1 MSPLRC
7 SWAARPYRT
16 LARAPLVLF
25 AILLACS
32 SAGSGVNDSTTT
44 VASTSPQSDSGGGD
58 DETSQPGTGAAD
70 ESSGNDSASAGGS
83 TTTADPSGTPPDEPT
98 PDPEPGVDDVIE
110 SEAPLVPGCDLEHPL
125 QLQLRTL
132 DAGAAAS
139 PAQVRDAAL
148 SNWVSLTG
156 IGIRAWE
163 FFNYYTFDYPAA
175 AEPGAIVI
183 TPALAQDDNDEYT
196 LQVGIRTHNVS
207 ADQRPPLRLTLA
219 LDNSGSMQ
227 GKAQDLVRITGEAIA
242 ASLREGDIVSI
253 VTWNSTEQIVLD
265 THAVS
270 GPDDKTL
277 LDKLDNFEV
286 GGSADLYSGLIGAYK
301 LAEANYDPGAW
312 NRVVLVSDGGASVN
326 DADLEVIASH
336 PTISLTGVG
345 VGDPGIY
352 RSDLMDAVAHA
363 GRGASLFIGG
373 EAEANRQFV
382 DRFIPLLGA
391 AVRDV
396 TVQVLLPPGFE
407 LIREDDDSLVADD
420 GLTNPSVRIGPGR
433 AFVVHRRLRSCTD
446 SPSAAAKLAV
456 KVQYIDESTDTPKE
470 TWAAVPL
477 GQLLGEESGALRKGA
492 AVHAYAHLLS
502 QWQARPV
509 DLEEDLEKVK
519 SQVEAAQ
526 TLLPNDTELAEI
538 SAVLAVLDAE

>member
-1 MSPLRC
+1 
-7 SWAARPYRT
+7 
-16 LARAPLVLF
+16 V
-25 AILLACS
+25 IDS
-32 SAGSGVNDSTTT
+32 STT
-44 VASTSPQSDSGGGD
+44 VASTSPQSDSGGED
-58 DETSQPGTGAAD
+58 DTSQPGTGAAD

-83 TTTADPSGTPPDEPT
+83 TSTADPSGVPPEEPA

-110 SEAPLVPGCDLEHPL
+110 SDVPLVPGCDLEHPL

-148 SNWVSLTG
+148 SNWVSLSG

-196 LQVGIRTHNVS
+196 LQVGIRTHNVP

-242 ASLREGDIVSI
+242 ASLREGDTVSI
-253 VTWNSTEQIVLD
+253 VTWNSTEQVVLD

-286 GGSADLYSGLIGAYK
+286 GGSADLYSGLVGAYK
-301 LAEANYDPGAW
+301 LAEAAYDPAAW
-312 NRVVLVSDGGASVN
+312 NRVILVSDGGASVN

-336 PTISLTGVG
+336 PTINLTGVG

-363 GRGASLFIGG
+363 GRGASLFISS
-373 EAEANRQFV
+373 EAEATRQFV

-396 TVQVLLPPGFE
+396 TVQVQLPPGFE
-407 LIREDDDSLVADD
+407 LDPRGRRRPRRRRRSHPPQRAHRPRSRVRRAPPPAQLHRLAERRCQARGQGPVRRRADRRAEGDVGRHHPRPAARRGVGRAAQGRRGPRLRAPAGAVAGASGRPRGRPRGRDDADRDGPEVAAQRHRAGGD
-420 GLTNPSVRIGPGR
+420 LRRARGPGR
-433 AFVVHRRLRSCTD
+433 RV
-446 SPSAAAKLAV
+446 
-456 KVQYIDESTDTPKE
+456 I
-470 TWAAVPL
+470 
-477 GQLLGEESGALRKGA
+477 
-492 AVHAYAHLLS
+492 
-502 QWQARPV
+502 
-509 DLEEDLEKVK
+509 
-519 SQVEAAQ
+519 
-526 TLLPNDTELAEI
+526 
-538 SAVLAVLDAE
+538 

>member
-1 MSPLRC
+1 MYPLRC
-7 SWAARPYRT
+7 SWAARPYRS
-16 LARAPLVLF
+16 LARAPLVPL
-25 AILLACS
+25 AVLLACS
-32 SAGSGVNDSTTT
+32 SAGSGPIDSSTT
-44 VASTSPQSDSGGGD
+44 VASTSPQSDSGGED
-58 DETSQPGTGAAD
+58 DTSQPGTGAAD

-83 TTTADPSGTPPDEPT
+83 TSTADPSGVPPEEPA

-110 SEAPLVPGCDLEHPL
+110 SDVPLVPGCDLEHPL

-148 SNWVSLTG
+148 SNWVSLSG

-196 LQVGIRTHNVS
+196 LQVGIRTHNVP

-242 ASLREGDIVSI
+242 ASLREGDTVSI
-253 VTWNSTEQIVLD
+253 VTWNSTEQVVLD

-286 GGSADLYSGLIGAYK
+286 GGSADLYSGLVGAYK
-301 LAEANYDPGAW
+301 LAEAAYDPAAW
-312 NRVVLVSDGGASVN
+312 NRVILVSDGGASVN

-336 PTISLTGVG
+336 PTINLTGVG

-363 GRGASLFIGG
+363 GRGASLFISS
-373 EAEANRQFV
+373 EAEATRQFV

-396 TVQVLLPPGFE
+396 TVQVQLPPGFE
-407 LIREDDDSLVADD
+407 LVREDDDDLVADG
-420 GLTNPSVRIGPGR
+420 GLIHPSVRIGPGR

-456 KVQYIDESTDTPKE
+456 KVQYVDEQTDAPKE
-470 TWAAVPL
+470 TWAAITL

-492 AVHAYAHLLS
+492 AVHAYARLLAR
-502 QWQARPV
+502 WQARPV
-509 DLEEDLEKVK
+509 DLEGDLEDVTTLI
-519 SQVEAAQ
+519 ETAQ
-526 TLLPNDTELAEI
+526 KLLPNDTELAEI